1 MGKILFVLCL
11 PAAAQWTL
19 PEVVERASRN
29 YAGIQVSAAE
39 LRAAAARIQQVR
51 TEWLPKGDFLA
62 QVNRATRN
70 NVFGML
76 LPQTVIAP
84 ISGPALESNAG
95 TNVWGAATGFLIS
108 WEPFDLG
115 QRNAH
120 VAEAEAARAH
130 SEKALLRTRF
140 EVESAAAEAFFTVL
154 AADQTVAGAKAAA
167 GRAAALEKIVASLAG
182 SGLKPEA
189 DAARA
194 RGELAAAQG
203 QVVQAE
209 QTARLARAALIQFTG
224 DPVEQ
229 VAPVPGPFFQLP
241 PAEFSDAAVASHP
254 ALDEQAAALAQ
265 SVLRRKNLDY
275 RLYPKFALQS
285 GAYARGTG
293 AHVDGSSGGG
303 AAGLAPNIYNWG
315 AGFSVTV
322 PLFELPVVRAQREVE
337 QQRVLAE
344 QARASKINQDLRA
357 QVERA
362 RALLA
367 GARQLAAVTPRQ
379 LDAARATEQQARARY
394 QAGLTNLVDVA
405 DAQRF
410 LLQAE
415 IDDGLARLAI
425 WRAHLAL
432 AVAQGSLQPVLDAA
446 RR

>member
-1 MGKILFVLCL
+1 
-11 PAAAQWTL
+11 
-19 PEVVERASRN
+19 
-29 YAGIQVSAAE
+29 
-39 LRAAAARIQQVR
+39 
-51 TEWLPKGDFLA
+51 
-62 QVNRATRN
+62 
-70 NVFGML
+70 
-76 LPQTVIAP
+76 
-84 ISGPALESNAG
+84 
-95 TNVWGAATGFLIS
+95 
-108 WEPFDLG
+108 
-115 QRNAH
+115 
-120 VAEAEAARAH
+120 
-130 SEKALLRTRF
+130 
-140 EVESAAAEAFFTVL
+140 
-154 AADQTVAGAKAAA
+154 
-167 GRAAALEKIVASLAG
+167 
-182 SGLKPEA
+182 
-189 DAARA
+189 
-194 RGELAAAQG
+194 
-203 QVVQAE
+203 
-209 QTARLARAALIQFTG
+209 
-224 DPVEQ
+224 
-229 VAPVPGPFFQLP
+229 
-241 PAEFSDAAVASHP
+241 AVASHP

-337 QQRVLAE
+337 QQRILAE